1 MSSSMRPLIPP
12 ASLISSTAICLAWTA
27 TVPYVSP
34 GPVRDSIT
42 PILRGGNG
50 VGVLVDAGTDVAV
63 GMASPQADTANA
75 KTDSKPRKT
84 IHVLGDTRM
93 TTPPPRKRA
102 WVHPAHLTRP
112 RASAAC
118 LYRQLYHL
126 EHRRCKRSQRERLA
140 RKRPP

>member
-1 MSSSMRPLIPP
+1 MSSSMRPLTPP

-27 TVPYVSP
+27 TLPYVSP

-63 GMASPQADTANA
+63 GVASPQADTANA
-75 KTDSKPRKT
+75 KTDSKPRET

-93 TTPPPRKRA
+93 TTPLENEPGSIPRVPRA
-102 WVHPAHLTRP
+102 RALTRH
-112 RASAAC
+112 AC
-118 LYRQLYHL
+118 TGSLYH
-126 EHRRCKRSQRERLA
+126 Q
-140 RKRPP
+140 